1 MIWKRENWKSLVLL
15 STLFYGAGLAREI
28 FKSPWWCDWGVS
40 PHLTPSPFQ
49 RGWRRLNSLFFPSSL
64 ASGRAESKL
73 HRQVSSPP
81 PRSVQALDAE
91 ASLVQHLLSLHGP
104 SDHASTPGAAHTT
117 GPGAAEQTARSAAW
131 RHWTE
136 LGARVGGP
144 KAPWNSGGGDGSP
157 GGRERAGPSLQEAG
171 GPQAVPWSPSVPDP
185 ECSGRPSLSLCAFQV
200 RSSASFRDHAGAAFF
215 LGSQPAPWGTP
226 RATPRP
232 LPVTLPLLLSPCRC
246 KP

>member
-73 HRQVSSPP
+73 HRQVLPPP

-91 ASLVQHLLSLHGP
+91 ASLTQHLLSLHGP

-131 RHWTE
+131 CHWTE

-144 KAPWNSGGGDGSP
+144 RLLGTLEVVTEALGGGRGQ
-157 GGRERAGPSLQEAG
+157 GPHSKR
-171 GPQAVPWSPSVPDP
+171 QAAP
-185 ECSGRPSLSLCAFQV
+185 RPSLGLHQYQTQRV
-200 RSSASFRDHAGAAFF
+200 LEDPVSASVPFKSGPQRPFGIMLGLRFSWEVSLHLGA
-215 LGSQPAPWGTP
+215 L
-226 RATPRP
+226 RA
-232 LPVTLPLLLSPCRC
+232 PLLALCL
-246 KP
+246 